1 MSSEENHE
9 QTTAAIGPALPQV
22 GTAERIEKLEKDL
35 ESIPLFMTQLPEGD
49 DESNVAVEALK
60 SLVSDEPPETMAETL
75 KSEGNLCFKRGQLG
89 EAVKYYST
97 ALDYDHDNRGLKV
110 TLLIN
115 RAAANLELQNYG
127 QVLRDCSE
135 ALRLKS
141 KTPKAL
147 FRAAKACIA
156 LEKFEEAIECCKW
169 GLGIDP
175 DNKEMAKLQVQA
187 QRAEEEHERKTKE
200 REAREKAKATKR
212 AILRQAVLIRSK
224 LTFDPSQNTGKKNM
238 YPWET
243 DADQVE
249 LDLET
254 GHLLWPVVFLYPET
268 KESDY
273 VQKFDEAVTLHDMLA
288 QVLHEPPYWDNQQN
302 PKYRLDNVDT
312 YFLTRPI
319 GGQDHEERLI
329 KVDINSPLAAA
340 LDSPDYIIR
349 NGIPSF
355 VLLPRNVPFTRQF
368 IAHYDKL
375 SQARKAATSI
385 KTSS

>member
-1 MSSEENHE
+1 MSSEKPHE
-9 QTTAAIGPALPQV
+9 QTSAAMGPEVPRV
-22 GTAERIEKLEKDL
+22 GTAERIEKLEKEL
-35 ESIPLFMTQLPEGD
+35 ENIPLFMTELPEGN
-49 DESNVAVEALK
+49 DENNVAVEALK
-60 SLVSDEPPETMAETL
+60 TLVSDEPPETMAETL

-89 EAVKYYST
+89 EAAKYYST
-97 ALDYDHDNRGLKV
+97 ALDYDHDNKELQV
-110 TLLIN
+110 TLFIN

-135 ALRLKS
+135 ALRLKP

-175 DNKEMAKLQVQA
+175 DNKEMAKLQKQA
-187 QRAEEEHERKTKE
+187 QRTKENYERKIKEHET
-200 REAREKAKATKR
+200 REKEKATKR
-212 AILRQAVLIRSK
+212 AILRQAVLIRNK
-224 LTFDPSQNTGKKNM
+224 LTFDSPQNSSKKNAC
-238 YPWET
+238 PWET

-273 VQKFDEAVTLHDMLA
+273 VQKFDEAVSLYDMLT
-288 QVLHEPPYWDNQQN
+288 QVLYEPPYWDNQQR
-302 PKYRLDNVDT
+302 PKYTLDNVDT
-312 YFLTRPI
+312 YFLTRPV
-319 GGQDHEERLI
+319 GGKDQDERLI
-329 KVDINSPLAAA
+329 KVDIDAPLGTV

-355 VLLPRNVPFTRQF
+355 VLLPRNDPFTRQF
-368 IAHYDKL
+368 IAHYNKL
-375 SQARKAATSI
+375 SMTRKAATSI